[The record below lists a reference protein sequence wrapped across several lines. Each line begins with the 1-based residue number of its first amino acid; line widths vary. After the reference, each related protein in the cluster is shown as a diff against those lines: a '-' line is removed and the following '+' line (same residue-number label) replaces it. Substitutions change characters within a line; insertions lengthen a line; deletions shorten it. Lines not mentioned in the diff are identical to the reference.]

1 MLNLHWQME
10 NGIKGIKGDAGLP
23 GLPGPPGAPGPVIY
37 DSWPDNSLSSR
48 SRRKK
53 IILIETVLK

>member
-1 MLNLHWQME
+1 ME